1 MSYCTGCSIR
11 CPGHIVIL
19 IDGAANMATYY
30 MDNETRIS
38 FVERCVNN
46 IIKGLFCECI
56 SGISIKNRVF
66 VSLYEYSEE
75 GVILL
80 LQDFIIQLCAGLF
93 KIDKEAKLIEGL
105 EVSHMGG
112 GRLSDALDAVADEL
126 IFWKESIKEE
136 GKHVTSVKWD
146 KGTSTYIQS
155 TINALEPYPAP
166 LVLNFTKGFPTFDSE
181 SAVLGSIEKLK
192 AVSYPD
198 GVPLFYNILLPLYDE
213 RELYDISKEQ
223 VDKRW
228 GLLYEISS
236 DFPSY
241 QKSRYR
247 IDLEKGIILNPKD
260 PQVIFDIL
268 VKPWFYPV
276 RTTGRPIEGEIE

>member
-1 MSYCTGCSIR
+1 MCW
-11 CPGHIVIL
+11 
-19 IDGAANMATYY
+19 
-30 MDNETRIS
+30 
-38 FVERCVNN
+38 VNRQ
-46 IIKGLFCECI
+46 K
-56 SGISIKNRVF
+56 KV
-66 VSLYEYSEE
+66 
-75 GVILL
+75 
-80 LQDFIIQLCAGLF
+80 
-93 KIDKEAKLIEGL
+93 IEGL
-105 EVSHMGG
+105 EVSNMGG
-112 GRLSDALDAVADEL
+112 GRLSDALDVVADDLLLWKEL
-126 IFWKESIKEE
+126 INGE

>member
-1 MSYCTGCSIR
+1 MYSIGCSIR

-19 IDGAANMATYY
+19 IDGSANMATYY

-46 IIKGLFCECI
+46 IMKGLFGECI
-56 SGISIKNRVF
+56 NGISIKNKVF
-66 VSLYEYSEE
+66 VSLYEYSER

-80 LQDFIIQLCAGLF
+80 LQDFIIQLCAGL
-93 KIDKEAKLIEGL
+93 IDKKKVIEGL
-105 EVSHMGG
+105 EVSNMGG
-112 GRLSDALDAVADEL
+112 GRLSDALDVVADDLLLWKEL
-126 IFWKESIKEE
+126 INGE